1 MKKFLLAAVALSA
14 VLGGSATAA
23 DLAVNPGYRVPPRV
37 WSWTGF
43 YIGAHVG
50 AGWGTKEWTNNTAP
64 VGILTFAFSSDNSHT
79 VNGILGGGQIGYNW
93 QTGPVVWGVE
103 IQASGADIKGKSL
116 CFAAFVTD

>member
-1 MKKFLLAAVALSA
+1 MKRFLLAGVALSA
-14 VLGGSATAA
+14 LLGGSATAA
-23 DLAVNPGYRVPPRV
+23 DLAVKAPVYRAPPLV

-43 YIGAHVG
+43 YIGAHIG

-93 QTGPVVWGVE
+93 QAGPV
-103 IQASGADIKGKSL
+103 
-116 CFAAFVTD
+116 